1 MPLNAVELMYQD
13 LDLDDAKYWVT
24 RLRPH
29 SSATFVAKANSAAW
43 RTIPSAYMICINDA
57 TIPVQGQEAM
67 VAIVKKEGG
76 KIDVE
81 RICSSHSPHLK
92 QPGVIAEF
100 LRRAAGEKLE

>member
-1 MPLNAVELMYQD
+1 
-13 LDLDDAKYWVT
+13 
-24 RLRPH
+24 
-29 SSATFVAKANSAAW
+29 
-43 RTIPSAYMICINDA
+43 MICENDA

-81 RICSSHSPHLK
+81 RIFSSHSPHLK